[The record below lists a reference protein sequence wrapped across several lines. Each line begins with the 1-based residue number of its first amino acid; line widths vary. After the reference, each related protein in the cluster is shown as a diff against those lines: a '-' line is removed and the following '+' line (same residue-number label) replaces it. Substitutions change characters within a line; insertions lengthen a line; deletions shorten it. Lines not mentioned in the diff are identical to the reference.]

1 MGDIGRC
8 RWGFSFVNLVASL
21 IGTLSLLVLNSWWI
35 VLAVPVL
42 GVVYLRIA
50 GFYRNSA
57 RELQRLDSVS
67 KSPIYAAFSEALGGA
82 ATIQAYGR
90 THAFEAANMAR
101 FDRNL
106 RAGFISAVAN
116 RWLSVRLELLSNIL
130 LTFTALAA
138 IISALVSSSSG
149 NGLAAGMAGLALA
162 YAPGL
167 TDQLSFLIRQFTT
180 LETDMVSAERL
191 FNFAQL
197 APEETT
203 EQRQA
208 CAPVEAGWPHAGAI
222 TFEGVAM
229 RYREGLKPVLQGLD
243 LSLRA
248 GEKVGL
254 VGRTGAGKS
263 SILVCLYRI
272 VELSAGRIT
281 IDGRDIAHVPLR
293 VLRARLSIIPQDPV
307 LFTGSLRHNLDPFD
321 ERSDAQLRTALE
333 RCALALASAL
343 TLTLTRIL
351 ALTLTLTLTKP

>member
-1 MGDIGRC
+1 M
-8 RWGFSFVNLVASL
+8 ASL

-35 VLAVPVL
+35 VLTVPVL

-191 FNFAQL
+191 FNFAQV
-197 APEETT
+197 
-203 EQRQA
+203 R
-208 CAPVEAGWPHAGAI
+208 V
-222 TFEGVAM
+222 GV
-229 RYREGLKPVLQGLD
+229 
-243 LSLRA
+243 
-248 GEKVGL
+248 
-254 VGRTGAGKS
+254 
-263 SILVCLYRI
+263 
-272 VELSAGRIT
+272 
-281 IDGRDIAHVPLR
+281 
-293 VLRARLSIIPQDPV
+293 
-307 LFTGSLRHNLDPFD
+307 
-321 ERSDAQLRTALE
+321 
-333 RCALALASAL
+333 
-343 TLTLTRIL
+343 
-351 ALTLTLTLTKP
+351 

>member
-1 MGDIGRC
+1 MSPCAVLLACMAANQLLTFGSSFWLSEWARDALQIGQGNPHHLPLAQEGGVWFYIVIYVSVSVTAALILLLRAVIQTFTSVNAARRVHTAAASAVLAAPMSFFDTTPLGRILNRFSGDVQKVDTQLASS
-8 RWGFSFVNLVASL
+8 GFSFVNLVASL

-35 VLAVPVL
+35 VLTVPVL

-57 RELQRLDSVS
+57 RELQRLGSVS

-191 FNFAQL
+191 FNFAQV
-197 APEETT
+197 
-203 EQRQA
+203 R
-208 CAPVEAGWPHAGAI
+208 V
-222 TFEGVAM
+222 GV
-229 RYREGLKPVLQGLD
+229 
-243 LSLRA
+243 
-248 GEKVGL
+248 
-254 VGRTGAGKS
+254 
-263 SILVCLYRI
+263 
-272 VELSAGRIT
+272 
-281 IDGRDIAHVPLR
+281 
-293 VLRARLSIIPQDPV
+293 
-307 LFTGSLRHNLDPFD
+307 
-321 ERSDAQLRTALE
+321 
-333 RCALALASAL
+333 
-343 TLTLTRIL
+343 
-351 ALTLTLTLTKP
+351 